1 MQPERGHSGRTNAI
15 KKGWEGIIGKCTVCD
30 TKAERG
36 IHKEERGMQELWWVG
51 KMSLGR
57 CSTKAVC
64 MKQKSMHENAI
75 MESITFYAILKVSGN
90 VPGKMQIYKE

>member
-1 MQPERGHSGRTNAI
+1 M
-15 KKGWEGIIGKCTVCD
+15 
-30 TKAERG
+30 
-36 IHKEERGMQELWWVG
+36 G

-90 VPGKMQIYKE
+90 VPGKMQVYKE